1 MTTELNY
8 LSATESL
15 RLFRSREVSPVE
27 VMKAI
32 IVRSEQ
38 VEPKIRAFSETFF
51 DEALAAARK
60 AEAVYRRDGSRP
72 RALEGITVAIKE
84 VTPVKGQRTTN
95 GSLVYRSAPVEKQS
109 APLVERLL
117 RAGAII
123 HARTTSP
130 EFTCVP
136 FTHSRLWGITRNPW
150 NLNYSPGGSTGGGAA
165 ALASGTST
173 LANGTDIGGS
183 IRMPAAFCGVV
194 GLKPSYGRVPAL
206 PPFNLDHYSHE
217 GPLARTVA
225 DCALFENVISG
236 PHSSDAAT
244 VRPKLRI
251 PQTFEGIKGWRIGVS
266 FDLDSYAVDSDVI
279 ASTMAAA
286 QALRQAGAE
295 VEEVK
300 LGWTLTELIDAARI
314 HYGAIFGP
322 YVQREVEA
330 HRELLN
336 DYAIDFAQRCAE
348 VRREDIVEGLEKEAR
363 INAGLAGVLAS
374 HQALICPA
382 LSAQGFIAGDDYI
395 GHGPTVNGIEIPGIL
410 QTMMTVPFN
419 ICSRNPVITVP
430 AGVSGSR
437 VPVGLQI
444 VGRTFDD
451 PSVFRVAAALER
463 VRPWTDLRP
472 EFISA

>member
-1 MTTELNY
+1 MGQLNY
-8 LSATESL
+8 LSATDSL
-15 RLFRSREVSPVE
+15 RMFRNRELSPVE
-27 VMKAI
+27 VTEAI
-32 IVRSEQ
+32 IERAQEI
-38 VEPKIRAFSETFF
+38 EPKIHAFSNTYY
-51 DEALAAARK
+51 DEALAAARR
-60 AEAVYRRDGSRP
+60 AEAKYGRSGSRP
-72 RALEGITVAIKE
+72 GALEGITVAIKE

-95 GSLVYRSAPVEKQS
+95 GSLVYQSAPIEKLS

-117 RAGAII
+117 RAGGII

-165 ALASGTST
+165 ALSAGTTT

-194 GLKPSYGRVPAL
+194 GFKPSYGRVPAM

-236 PHSSDAAT
+236 PHWSDAAT

-251 PQTFEGIKGWRIGVS
+251 PRTLEGIKGWRIGVS
-266 FDLDSYAVDSDVI
+266 FDLDCYTVDSDVT
-279 ASTMAAA
+279 ACTMAAA
-286 QALRQAGAE
+286 EALRQAGAE

-330 HRELLN
+330 HRELLT

-363 INAGLAGVLAS
+363 INDGLARVLES

-382 LSAQGFIAGDDYI
+382 LSSQGFIAGDAYLD
-395 GHGPTVNGIEIPGIL
+395 HGPTVNGIEIPSIL

-430 AGVSGSR
+430 SGTSGIR
-437 VPVGLQI
+437 LPVGLQI

-451 PSVFRVAAALER
+451 PSVFRVAAALEQ
-463 VRPWTDLRP
+463 VRPWADLRP
-472 EFISA
+472 EFVSA